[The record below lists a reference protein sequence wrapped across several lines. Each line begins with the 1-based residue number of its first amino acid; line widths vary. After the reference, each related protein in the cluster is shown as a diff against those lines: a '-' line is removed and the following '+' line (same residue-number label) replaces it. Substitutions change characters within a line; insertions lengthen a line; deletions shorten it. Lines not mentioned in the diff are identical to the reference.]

1 MKRWYG
7 LAQHGKALN
16 YGGRDRRGWS
26 CRIRQE
32 KRKWHKLDTD
42 DVIIETLDAHYEVE
56 SLRNLDDYNT
66 IRYGRH
72 VKNYALQNVSIIKY
86 LTGGRNAGKN
96 FKIF

>member
-1 MKRWYG
+1 MAKH
-7 LAQHGKALN
+7 LITEVVIEEDKAVVYVKKN
-16 YGGRDRRGWS
+16 GNGIS
-26 CRIRQE
+26 
-32 KRKWHKLDTD
+32 TD

-66 IRYGRH
+66 IRCGRH